1 MAGSNLNLFYSNLYK
16 ARTLIYDH
24 QKFGEAR
31 KILSDTLALDTNN
44 AEVYALMA
52 YCEEKLGDK
61 KNADD
66 LLLQSL
72 RIDPEFAQAF
82 YFQAIIHSE
91 RNEFSKALKAIESA
105 LAIEPENVE
114 YLHTKASIH
123 YQKGDVYVA
132 SGIIAKGLAIDPE
145 HEGLITLKSLC
156 FISNNQQDIAED
168 LINKNLQNNANDS
181 ESLRLKGWM
190 YLNRDDRENAERS
203 FIDSLKTNPANELA
217 REGLLE
223 VKKRQ
228 WPLLNFF
235 IKMGFRKYTFN
246 FQPNIGSIVL
256 LIIGIKGLPIW
267 LALFAI
273 YLLVC
278 WYFDVM
284 YESLIR
290 LKPVSRY
297 LMTRDK
303 IKRSDI
309 FLITNAVCAIII
321 LLPRE
326 WKTDG
331 VWVIFTLLICGMF
344 VMSSYFESW
353 RTTTK
358 RKILLAAVV
367 ISGLSLLTYFGSG
380 DLVIFIVITSLL
392 TSLYGLLWSF
402 NTFGQ

>member
-1 MAGSNLNLFYSNLYK
+1 MPGSNLNIFYSNLYK

-24 QKFGEAR
+24 HKFKDAR
-31 KILSDTLALDTNN
+31 KILADTLAVDINN

-52 YCEEKLGDK
+52 YCEEKLGNK
-61 KNADD
+61 TNADD

-72 RIDPEFAQAF
+72 RIDPAFALAY
-82 YFQAIIHSE
+82 YFQSVIYSE
-91 RNEFSKALKAIESA
+91 RNEFSKALKAIEAA

-114 YLHTKASIH
+114 YLFTKAQIH
-123 YQKGDVYVA
+123 YQKGDVYVTA
-132 SGIIAKGLAIDPE
+132 EIISKALAIDPE

-156 FISNNQQDIAED
+156 YISNNQQDAAEQ

-190 YLNRDDRENAERS
+190 YLNRDDLERAEQS
-203 FIDSLKTNPANELA
+203 FIDALKANPENELA
-217 REGLLE
+217 REGLLD

-235 IKMGFRKYTFN
+235 IKMGFRKYTFT
-246 FQPNIGSIVL
+246 FKGDLSSIIF

-267 LALFAI
+267 LALFSI

-278 WYFDVM
+278 WYCDVV
-284 YESLIR
+284 YESVIR
-290 LKPVSRY
+290 LKPVSGY
-297 LMTRDK
+297 LLTKDK
-303 IKRSDI
+303 IRRSDI
-309 FLITNAVCAIII
+309 FLIMNALCIIII
-321 LLPRE
+321 LLPYDL
-326 WKTDG
+326 KSDT
-331 VWVIFTLLICGMF
+331 VWIIFTFLLCGIF

-353 RTTTK
+353 RRSTK
-358 RKILLAAVV
+358 RNILLTALV
-367 ISGLSLLTYFGSG
+367 ISGLSLLFYFAGE
-380 DLVIFIVITSLL
+380 DLAIFIIITALL